1 MSTVPERSSPRSD
14 LRPGLERSGASEAGP
29 NPSKALNEATSGRA
43 PPLRIVE
50 SDGIPLDVFPL
61 PTDPTSLESLLRDIF
76 ENHWR
81 DVVFGP
87 IMPGAA
93 WEMRADAAP
102 KISLFDGYLTVAFG
116 VPHFHICIGETKGA
130 PNRPTPPE
138 VSADRRTARAELY
151 RTRRRSCVP
160 MSWGVRLYNRLGD
173 QQITIFL
180 PNPFLDPETDRF
192 LKEPDWSRLALWD
205 KLRARWFG
213 LTEPDPVDR
222 SASRWAQE

>member
-1 MSTVPERSSPRSD
+1 MVVLSKRRNEAGA
-14 LRPGLERSGASEAGP
+14 LAFGRPSAEDSMAAASEDGVP
-29 NPSKALNEATSGRA
+29 R
-43 PPLRIVE
+43 RVVE
-50 SDGIPLDVFPL
+50 PDRTPLDVFPL
-61 PTDPTSLESLLRDIF
+61 PTDTASLESLLRDLF

-81 DVVFGP
+81 DITFGP

-102 KISLFDGYLTVAFG
+102 TKISLFDGYLTVAFG
-116 VPHFHICIGETKGA
+116 VPHFHICIGDTKGP
-130 PNRPTPPE
+130 PNRPTPLE
-138 VSADRRTARAELY
+138 VAADRRTARAELY

-173 QQITIFL
+173 QQITVFL

-213 LTEPDPVDR
+213 LTEPDPIDR
-222 SASRWAQE
+222 SASRFSGE